1 MHNIDI
7 DLKSQI
13 LHENIICD
21 MLFLLIAMFQNIITI
36 YVHLD
41 VIMKV

>member
-1 MHNIDI
+1 MHNIGI

-13 LHENIICD
+13 LHELITCD
-21 MLFLLIAMFQNIITI
+21 MLFLLIAMFRNILTI